1 MSYLKKNYYKFKMS
15 EEILKNENRIGG
27 FLKFVFGDLC
37 PLLDG
42 IYAISRD

>member
-1 MSYLKKNYYKFKMS
+1 MS

-27 FLKFVFGDLC
+27 FLNLC